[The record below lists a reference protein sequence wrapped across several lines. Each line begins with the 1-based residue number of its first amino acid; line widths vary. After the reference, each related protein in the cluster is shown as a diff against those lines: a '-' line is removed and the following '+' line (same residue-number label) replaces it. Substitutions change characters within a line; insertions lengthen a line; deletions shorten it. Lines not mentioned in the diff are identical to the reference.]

1 MSIKKYIGIDLDGVL
16 YSIHEDTI
24 RDYNATK
31 ILDVEL
37 NQLTQYDLNNVPHY
51 QQYFMRRIC
60 NKDFVKKQN
69 TYIGACAF
77 IENFS
82 NKYHIVFMTSRPLST
97 AEATITSF
105 FQKGLHHANQSS
117 ISFGKDHLTL
127 PYYIEDNP
135 EQVEKFLKKSQTR
148 KVFLRNQPY
157 NKNAK
162 CRMSSRV
169 IPFTKYDEVF
179 QWL

>member
-1 MSIKKYIGIDLDGVL
+1 MKVGRVGNVNKKYIGIDLDGVL

-82 NKYHIVFMTSRPLST
+82 NKYHIVFMTSRPLNL
-97 AEATITSF
+97 
-105 FQKGLHHANQSS
+105 QKL
-117 ISFGKDHLTL
+117 L
-127 PYYIEDNP
+127 
-135 EQVEKFLKKSQTR
+135 
-148 KVFLRNQPY
+148 
-157 NKNAK
+157 
-162 CRMSSRV
+162 
-169 IPFTKYDEVF
+169 
-179 QWL
+179 